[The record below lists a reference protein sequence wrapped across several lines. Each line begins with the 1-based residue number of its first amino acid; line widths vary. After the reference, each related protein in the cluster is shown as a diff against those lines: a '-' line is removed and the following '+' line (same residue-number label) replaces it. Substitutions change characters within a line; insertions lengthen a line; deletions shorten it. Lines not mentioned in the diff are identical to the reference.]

1 MKSISLVLNRPATA
15 TSTSTVSRPN
25 IFGRLF
31 QKQVDGFNN
40 YAYGM
45 MSLYIIGPSCLASV
59 ACMMLLQIN
68 AGMLLLLPGAMLT
81 MLTNG
86 LMIAQANTRT
96 SLLLANL
103 SILVSLITII
113 ALSV

>member
-1 MKSISLVLNRPATA
+1 MKSISLVLNRPTTA
-15 TSTSTVSRPN
+15 TSTNARTN
-25 IFGRLF
+25 IFSRLF

-45 MSLYIIGPSCLASV
+45 MSLYIIAPSCLASI

-86 LMIAQANTRT
+86 LMIAQANPRT
-96 SLLLANL
+96 SLIWANL
-103 SILVSLITII
+103 SILISLVTII